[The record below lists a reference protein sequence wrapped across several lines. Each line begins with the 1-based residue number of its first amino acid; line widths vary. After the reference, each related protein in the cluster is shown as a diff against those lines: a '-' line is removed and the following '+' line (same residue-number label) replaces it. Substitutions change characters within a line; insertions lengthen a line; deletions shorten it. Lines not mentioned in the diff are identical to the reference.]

1 MLRSLSAESMLPEP
15 FYWVTCSCL
24 QVLGHFLKQKGL
36 HFYRLK
42 RGTVWHLVC
51 PEHVPELILTGLILT
66 GLILDKRKTS
76 RGQDH

>member
-1 MLRSLSAESMLPEP
+1 M
-15 FYWVTCSCL
+15 TCSCL

-51 PEHVPELILTGLILT
+51 PEHVPAELILTGLILTGLILT

-76 RGQDH
+76 RVQDH